1 MRLRLF
7 STTVLLN
14 AGVAKLIGVVGLI
27 GAVFA
32 ATVLIGSAL
41 ARQNISA
48 PAVPTASDTQSVV
61 SIADRKIASLQDHL
75 RQYPSDHKSATA
87 LGLAYLERARETSD
101 PSYYTR
107 ADGILNQA
115 LAEAPEDADTLIG
128 LGALALARHQFQDA
142 VWWGQRA
149 IAANDYKAAA
159 YGVLGD
165 AYTELGR
172 YEDAVATFQKMIDVR
187 PDQTSYARVSYAREL
202 HGDMKG
208 AIAAMQA
215 AVGAAPP

>member
-87 LGLAYLERARETSD
+87 LGLAYLERARATSD

-115 LAEAPEDADTLIG
+115 LALSPDDPDTLVG
-128 LGALALARHQFQDA
+128 LGTLSLARHQFQTALD
-142 VWWGQRA
+142 WGQRA
-149 IAANDYKAAA
+149 VASNPYRAAS
-159 YGVLGD
+159 YGVIAD
-165 AYTELGR
+165 ANT
-172 YEDAVATFQKMIDVR
+172 
-187 PDQTSYARVSYAREL
+187 
-202 HGDMKG
+202 
-208 AIAAMQA
+208 
-215 AVGAAPP
+215 